1 MHFHNI
7 ANLDGMI
14 VYIIAQLYI
23 IHKMKLQY
31 RPVLYI
37 KLDIHVQKPIYSLQ
51 ISTDCLYHCK
61 MLYNI
66 KLDICIAYPTSSAY
80 IQ

>member
-1 MHFHNI
+1 MHFPNI

-14 VYIIAQLYI
+14 VFNIAQLYI

-37 KLDIHVQKPIYSLQ
+37 KLDIHVQKPIYS
-51 ISTDCLYHCK
+51 Y
-61 MLYNI
+61 Y
-66 KLDICIAYPTSSAY
+66 IANLK
-80 IQ
+80 